1 MVCVNPAST
10 CYLERYLEPTGQS
23 MAKSIRTLDS
33 PRARGVIF
41 IQVGAT
47 QRVAV
52 IRHYYLIQEMIDWND
67 CQKNLGISFSQES
80 LLEQAF
86 VHSSYLN
93 ENPGFALPS
102 NERLEFLGDAILNFI
117 VAEKL
122 YEEFPQL
129 PEGELTEL
137 RASLVCRDTLAE
149 VASCLKLGGW
159 LLLGQG
165 EEVNGGRTKQ
175 SNLANAMEAL
185 IGALYLD
192 QGIAKARRFVLRQI
206 KPELKKI
213 REGKLTPNY
222 KALVQE
228 LVQGQKR
235 PTPVYRLVEVAGPDH
250 NREFPAEIMV
260 EGEALG
266 RGTGKSKKAAES
278 QAARAAWEKLRCSH
292 G

>member
-1 MVCVNPAST
+1 M
-10 CYLERYLEPTGQS
+10 
-23 MAKSIRTLDS
+23 
-33 PRARGVIF
+33 
-41 IQVGAT
+41 
-47 QRVAV
+47 
-52 IRHYYLIQEMIDWND
+52 MIDWSD
-67 CQKNLGISFSQES
+67 CQKTLGVSFRQES

-86 VHSSYLN
+86 VHPSYPN
-93 ENPGFALPS
+93 ENRALARPS

-117 VAEKL
+117 VTERL
-122 YEEFPQL
+122 YKEFPEL
-129 PEGELTEL
+129 AEGKLTEI

-149 VASCLKLGGW
+149 LASSLRFGDW

-165 EEVNGGRTKQ
+165 EDANGGRTKA

-192 QGIAKARRFVLRQI
+192 QGLVKARQFILRQ
-206 KPELKKI
+206 LK
-213 REGKLTPNY
+213 REMAQVKAGKTAPNY

-228 LVQGQKR
+228 LIQGQKR
-235 PTPVYRLVEVAGPDH
+235 PTPVYRLVEATGPDH
-250 NREFPAEIMV
+250 SKQFTVEILV

-266 RGTGKSKKAAES
+266 RGTGMSKKGAES

>member
-1 MVCVNPAST
+1 M
-10 CYLERYLEPTGQS
+10 L
-23 MAKSIRTLDS
+23 
-33 PRARGVIF
+33 
-41 IQVGAT
+41 
-47 QRVAV
+47 
-52 IRHYYLIQEMIDWND
+52 YLIQIMVDWND
-67 CQKNLGISFSQES
+67 CQTHLGISFRQES
-80 LLEQAF
+80 LLEMAF

-93 ENPGFALPS
+93 ENPGFAGSS

-122 YEEFPQL
+122 YEEFPEL
-129 PEGELTEL
+129 SEGNLTEI

-149 VASCLKLGGW
+149 IASSLELGDW

-165 EEVNGGRTKQ
+165 EEANGGRARP

-185 IGALYLD
+185 VGAIYLE
-192 QGIAKARRFVLRQI
+192 QGLARARRFIFRQLKPRLDKI
-206 KPELKKI
+206 KA
-213 REGKLTPNY
+213 GKRTPNY

-235 PTPVYRLVEVAGPDH
+235 LTPVYRLMETAGPDH
-250 NREFPAEIMV
+250 SKQFTVEILV
-260 EGEALG
+260 EGEVVG
-266 RGTGKSKKAAES
+266 NGTGKSKKAAEN